1 MAPELAARRLVEHGE
16 NRIGARTHGPFV
28 RALASQLRNPLL
40 WLLLAAATISMLVGE
55 TTEALV
61 VIAIL
66 LLGSTITMLQEGR
79 AGHALEQLRSRI
91 VLRSRVVRGGV
102 ELDVPTTAIVPGDVV
117 VLTGGSLVP
126 ADAVVLTANAMF
138 LAESALTGEAFPV
151 EKRPGVLAPDTP
163 RVDRTNMVHMGTSVR
178 SGSGRALVVETGST
192 TAYGQLAARLTLR
205 APDTEFQRGLRRFGY
220 LLITI
225 MLVLVVVVFTASAL
239 RRHPP
244 IDSLLFAI
252 ALAIGLAP
260 EMLPAVLATMLS
272 RGARRMGAR
281 GVFVRRLEAIENL
294 GNMDV
299 LCTDKTGTL
308 TEGEIRLDRG
318 VDGAGLASAR
328 VVELG
333 WWNAALQSGIA
344 NPLDRAITAAAIA
357 APSTLPS
364 KLDELPF
371 DFTRKRLSVLVEPA
385 GATPLLI
392 CKGAAE
398 PVFELCT
405 QFRGPDGAPLPL
417 TDAAREALREQVAS
431 WGREGVRALALATR
445 ECPGLRALT
454 RADEREL
461 VFEGFLG
468 FRDPL
473 KVGVEQTIADLR
485 ASGIAVKIVSGDHHA
500 VVEHLA
506 ASIGLRA
513 SEVVTSKQLAELHD
527 DALLHLVERADAF
540 AEVDPGQK
548 ERILRALQRGGHVV
562 GFMGDGINDAPALHA
577 ADVGIS
583 VEGASDVAR
592 EAADFVLTRRDLGSV
607 LAGVNEGRK
616 TFNNTLKYIL
626 TTESANLGNMLSMA
640 AATLFLPFLPL
651 LAPQILLNNLLSDIP
666 STTLSAD
673 DVDPEV
679 LAKPRHWNI
688 RFVRRFMVVFG
699 LVSALFDALIFV
711 LLIRVFDAG
720 PELFRT
726 AWFAESLLTELLV
739 LLVLRTR
746 RRFWRSRPHPALILT
761 TVFVALA
768 TVAVIAS
775 PLREWLGFVP
785 LPAEVWIAIVG
796 VATGYVVMVELIKRP
811 VFAWLDRSVRGPKP
825 DPEPD
830 TMPRWSPARPSSS
843 ATAEATTPKR
853 SG

>member
-1 MAPELAARRLVEHGE
+1 MKREFWALDQAELLRQFESDEAGLAPEIAARRLDQHGE
-16 NRIGARTHGPFV
+16 NRLGAARRGPFV
-28 RALASQLRNPLL
+28 LALISQLRNPLL
-40 WLLLAAATISMLVGE
+40 WLLLVAAAISLAVGE

-66 LLGSTITMLQEGR
+66 MLGSSITMLQEGR
-79 AGHALEQLRSRI
+79 AGHALERLRERI
-91 VLRSRVVRGGV
+91 VLRARVVRAGV
-102 ELDVPTTAIVPGDVV
+102 ELEVPVTTIVPGDVV
-117 VLTGGSLVP
+117 VLAGGSLVP
-126 ADAVVLTANAMF
+126 ADAVVLTAKELF
-138 LAESALTGEAFPV
+138 LAESVLTGEAFPV
-151 EKRPGVLAPDTP
+151 EKRPGVLPLDTP
-163 RVDRTNMVHMGTSVR
+163 RIGRTNMVHMGTSVR
-178 SGSGRALVVETGST
+178 SGSGRALVVETGAT
-192 TAYGQLAARLTLR
+192 TAYGQLAARLVVR

-225 MLVLVVVVFTASAL
+225 MLVLVVFVFTASAL
-239 RRHPP
+239 RSHPA

-252 ALAIGLAP
+252 ALAVGLAP

-294 GNMDV
+294 GNMDM

-308 TEGEIRLDRG
+308 TEGEIQLDRA
-318 VDGAGLASAR
+318 VDGAGRASPRVAELA
-328 VVELG
+328 G
-333 WWNAALQSGIA
+333 WNAALQTGVA
-344 NPLDRAITAAAIA
+344 NPLDRAVLAARTSGE
-357 APSTLPS
+357 PPPN

-371 DFTRKRLSVLVEPA
+371 DFIRKRLSVLVELE
-385 GATPLLI
+385 GAPLLI
-392 CKGAAE
+392 CKGAVE
-398 PVFELCT
+398 PVLGLCT
-405 QFRGPDGAPLPL
+405 HVREAEGRVAPL
-417 TDAAREALREQVAS
+417 DAEALAALHERADA
-431 WGREGVRALALATR
+431 WGREGVRALAIASR
-445 ECPGLRALT
+445 EQPERSIS

-473 KVGVEQTIADLR
+473 KAGVEQTIADLR
-485 ASGIAVKIVSGDHHA
+485 TSGIAVKIVSGDHHA

-506 ASIGLRA
+506 AQIGLPG
-513 SEVVTSKQLAELHD
+513 EVVTGKQLAELHD
-527 DALLHLVERADAF
+527 DALLHRVELADAF

-607 LAGVNEGRK
+607 LAGVTEGRK

-640 AATLFLPFLPL
+640 VATLFLPFLPL
-651 LAPQILLNNLLSDIP
+651 LAPQVLLNNLLSDVP
-666 STTLSAD
+666 STMLSAD

-679 LAKPRHWNI
+679 LAKPRHWNLG
-688 RFVRRFMVVFG
+688 FVRRFMIVFG
-699 LVSALFDALIFV
+699 LVSAVFDGLTFV
-711 LLIRVFDAG
+711 LLTWVFDAG

-726 AWFAESLLTELLV
+726 AWFAESLLTELVV

-746 RRFWRSRPHPALILT
+746 RRFWRSRPHAALLISTGFVVLAL
-761 TVFVALA
+761 VALLA
-768 TVAVIAS
+768 T
-775 PLREWLGFVP
+775 PTLRVWLGFVA
-785 LPAEVWIAIVG
+785 LPGEVWAAIVA
-796 VATGYVVMVELIKRP
+796 VAAGYVLLVEAIKRP
-811 VFAWLDRSVRGPKP
+811 VFAWLDGP
-825 DPEPD
+825 
-830 TMPRWSPARPSSS
+830 TS
-843 ATAEATTPKR
+843 KR
-853 SG
+853 